1 MKYYDKNKDVL
12 NYLKNMEMTDFG
24 IIDFT
29 NNDEEEKTIKVN
41 GEDYF
46 YSSITTTYSS
56 NILYSGDFKFYISN
70 SDNTVFLEKSKIA
83 NDYKFRAYAISAEDK
98 ETLLNLTKTK
108 MVSDDGFYRVDGN
121 PSDSKYTYYG
131 DQNYIIGK
139 RVIDWQNNN
148 HDLVEGN
155 NYFKGE
161 FPDLVFKYNKNSG
174 NVDVYKEN
182 EKLLTSNSIYI
193 ADVNQD
199 EHFDLC
205 VGYSIE
211 SKDGVNYGVYFYD
224 IFNNKKIY
232 TYDEGSNANYFINLD
247 NKNYLNVEKCYKEFN
262 YINHIECAYEFLKE
276 QKDGVAYEPHYN
288 LCAHNRSYF
297 IKGFS
302 VQNHS
307 EDVKINEKISL
318 DIYLLGTKGN
328 DATIDNLLDSI
339 SLTTVD
345 GKSIDFTGESKN
357 NNEMYSLEFSIDKAG
372 SYDIKIDCA
381 GYNDKITLTVSE

>member
-1 MKYYDKNKDVL
+1 MKKSRIFVLISLTIGGLVGCKDINDKDLNIDSFLNEENRIYSSEIYHDLMSPNSYKTIHGPFFTVKYYDKNKDVL

-46 YSSITTTYSS
+46 YSSITTYSS

-224 IFNNKKIY
+224 IL
-232 TYDEGSNANYFINLD
+232 T
-247 NKNYLNVEKCYKEFN
+247 
-262 YINHIECAYEFLKE
+262 
-276 QKDGVAYEPHYN
+276 
-288 LCAHNRSYF
+288 
-297 IKGFS
+297 IKRFTPM
-302 VQNHS
+302 
-307 EDVKINEKISL
+307 
-318 DIYLLGTKGN
+318 TK
-328 DATIDNLLDSI
+328 AA
-339 SLTTVD
+339 
-345 GKSIDFTGESKN
+345 
-357 NNEMYSLEFSIDKAG
+357 MQ
-372 SYDIKIDCA
+372 
-381 GYNDKITLTVSE
+381 ITLLI